1 MKKKII
7 IIFLIL
13 IIFIIIMFLLK
24 ILVYRNNDNET
35 TNLTIGELKQE
46 IGITGEDELYNV
58 TTDDT
63 GQQVLYLKD
72 DIKFK
77 VALAGMLENK
87 EPEKNKVDEI
97 INEFEFNK
105 EGIFVEQKS
114 REKFINLI
122 EDYTN
127 NKYRIDENGFL
138 YVENK
143 YESNEND
150 IILENTINS
159 NKLYII
165 QITDKCYTL
174 DDVTGQVIDYPFE
187 NMDPYQVYQLYSYD
201 KSNIIFITTNSK
213 DMLTADDIFE
223 EIINIF

>member
-105 EGIFVEQKS
+105 DGIFVEQKS

-127 NKYRIDENGFL
+127 NKYRIGETNIASI
-138 YVENK
+138 VSAAK
-143 YESNEND
+143 
-150 IILENTINS
+150 
-159 NKLYII
+159 NKLLI
-165 QITDKCYTL
+165 
-174 DDVTGQVIDYPFE
+174 
-187 NMDPYQVYQLYSYD
+187 S
-201 KSNIIFITTNSK
+201 
-213 DMLTADDIFE
+213 
-223 EIINIF
+223 

>member
-1 MKKKII
+1 
-7 IIFLIL
+7 
-13 IIFIIIMFLLK
+13 
-24 ILVYRNNDNET
+24 
-35 TNLTIGELKQE
+35 
-46 IGITGEDELYNV
+46 
-58 TTDDT
+58 
-63 GQQVLYLKD
+63 
-72 DIKFK
+72 
-77 VALAGMLENK
+77 MLENK

-105 EGIFVEQKS
+105 DGIFVEQKS

-165 QITDKCYTL
+165 QIIDKCYTL

>member
-105 EGIFVEQKS
+105 DGIFVEQKS

-165 QITDKCYTL
+165 QIIDKCYTL